1 MQTHILK
8 IWGFKVNVKRAIY
21 ILLLISFIAVPSYA
35 QEVNIYGNENNT
47 TIFIIRSQN
56 EPALKDKNAPSFF
69 IAPVFYWTE
78 TYYDTSDVNG
88 ETMIEDK
95 GVRHKDII
103 DTIHIS
109 ARKNRMTSFGVK
121 AGKNIYPFFNVYA
134 LYLHTEGKAISEVL
148 LRDRELYNNG
158 VSSMQSGPHKV
169 KTETDFS
176 AETAGVGT
184 DLTYEVPN
192 IFSAL
197 GIFGTFSAG
206 LMWSNIPSL
215 QETKSTVAASAK
227 FGIMCDMSIF
237 KKFAAW
243 AGVEYM
249 KTFNEQ
255 EEIEGTITV
264 PAPDSKDPD
273 IKSYDIKYKAK
284 SAPASTWNM
293 TAGLRLY
300 VNKYI
305 DLSAE
310 AVFPNKVSVMTA
322 ISVRF

>member
-1 MQTHILK
+1 ML
-8 IWGFKVNVKRAIY
+8 VV
-21 ILLLISFIAVPSYA
+21 IALPSYA

-47 TIFIIRSQN
+47 TIFIIQPQN
-56 EPALKDKNAPSFF
+56 ESESKDKDASSFF

-78 TYYDTSDVNG
+78 TYYGISDVSGSYNNNG
-88 ETMIEDK
+88 TKNIEK
-95 GVRHKDII
+95 
-103 DTIHIS
+103 IHIS
-109 ARKNRMTSFGVK
+109 GHKNRMTSFGVK

-134 LYLHTEGKAISEVL
+134 LYLHTEGKAISVVQ
-148 LRDRELYNNG
+148 LRDRELYYNNG
-158 VSSMQSGPHKV
+158 VTSMQNGPYKV
-169 KTETDFS
+169 KTETDFTV
-176 AETAGVGT
+176 ETAGVGT

-192 IFSAL
+192 IFSTL
-197 GIFGTFSAG
+197 GVFSTFSAR

-237 KKFAAW
+237 KKIAAW
-243 AGVEYM
+243 VGGEYM

-284 SAPASTWNM
+284 SAPASPWNIN
-293 TAGLRLY
+293 AGLRLY
-300 VNKYI
+300 VNKYV

>member
-1 MQTHILK
+1 MNI
-8 IWGFKVNVKRAIY
+8 KRAIY
-21 ILLLISFIAVPSYA
+21 ILLLITAITVPSYA

-56 EPALKDKNAPSFF
+56 EPESKDKDAFSFF

-78 TYYDTSDVNG
+78 TYYGTSDVSG
-88 ETMIEDK
+88 ETLIEAK
-95 GVRHKDII
+95 GIRHKDII

-134 LYLHTEGKAISEVL
+134 LYLHTEGKAISKVL

-158 VSSMQSGPHKV
+158 VTSMQNAPHKV
-169 KTETDFS
+169 KTERDFS

-255 EEIEGTITV
+255 EEIEGTITI
-264 PAPDSKDPD
+264 PAPDSKNPD
-273 IKSYDIKYKAK
+273 IKSYDIKYKAT
-284 SAPASTWNM
+284 SVPASPWNIN
-293 TAGLRLY
+293 AGLRLY

-305 DLSAE
+305 DLSVE
-310 AVFPNKVSVMTA
+310 TVFPNKVSVMTT